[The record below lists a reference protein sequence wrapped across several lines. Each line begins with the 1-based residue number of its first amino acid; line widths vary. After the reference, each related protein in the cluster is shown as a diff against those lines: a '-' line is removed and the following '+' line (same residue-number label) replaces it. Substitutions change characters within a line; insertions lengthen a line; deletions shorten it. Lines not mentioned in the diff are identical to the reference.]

1 MNELLLGLT
10 CLTIVLTAWWAGIPM
25 GTKLYRV
32 LSWVVGTLLVL
43 LALGVIERMIYLF
56 TAF

>member
-1 MNELLLGLT
+1 MNELLL
-10 CLTIVLTAWWAGIPM
+10 CLTGVTLIMTAWWADTRM

-32 LSWVVGTLLVL
+32 LSWVIGTLLVL
-43 LALGVIERMIYLF
+43 LALGVIERMIHLF